1 MSTVTP
7 ANHHL
12 CFAIHNFGEGGTQ
25 RSVSTL
31 CAGLQARGW
40 RVSLVVGA
48 RGSRDTL
55 GLFKSVE
62 TCHLAGERFP
72 FTILSFLKFFRS
84 NPDCDYLIVQESA
97 MMAGALIAK
106 WLTRSHVPVALYF
119 RNPLTRDM
127 ELDRSPLVGLYHGL
141 TRLFIRHFIGQANA
155 LFFNSTGTRQSLDAF
170 VGPLDIPAFVLN
182 NPVIKKDFE
191 QLAAQPAEDFRK
203 QPGEKL
209 LVGMGR
215 LHYQKNFALLIRA
228 HAILRKTTPVRTLI
242 LGEGPERG
250 RLEALISELGL
261 QDEVQLIGYRQN
273 PLPYL
278 AQADVFVLSSSFE
291 GFGNVIVE
299 ALALGVN
306 VVATNCPGGPAEIL
320 ENGKYGSLAKVDD
333 EQDLAVK
340 IRQRLA
346 HSLPKALLKDRA
358 DEFNED
364 TVLDRFSD
372 TVRHLLSSGPVS

>member
-1 MSTVTP
+1 MSLKQGHIT
-7 ANHHL
+7 
-12 CFAIHNFGEGGTQ
+12 FAIHQFGEGGMQ

-31 CAGLQARGW
+31 CSGLQSRGW
-40 RVSLVVGA
+40 NVSVIVGA
-48 RGSRDTL
+48 RGSKDKL
-55 GLFKSVE
+55 GLFSSVA
-62 TCHLAGERFP
+62 TTNLMGGIFP
-72 FTILSFLKFFRS
+72 LTVLSFLKFFRS
-84 NPDCDYLIVQESA
+84 GSVCDYLIVQNSA
-97 MMAGALIAK
+97 MMAGALCAK
-106 WLTRSHVPVALYF
+106 WLIRSRAPLVLYF

-127 ELDRSPLVGLYHGL
+127 ELERSPFAGLYHGL
-141 TRLFIRHFIGQANA
+141 TRFFIRRFMGEANA
-155 LFFNSTGTRQSLDAF
+155 LFFNSQGTRQSLEAF
-170 VGPLDIPAFVLN
+170 VGTHRLPAFVLN
-182 NPVIKKDFE
+182 NPVIRSDFE
-191 QLAAQPAEDFRK
+191 QRAEQPVKDFCK

-228 HAILRKTTPVRTLI
+228 HAILRKTMPVRTLI

-250 RLEALISELGL
+250 RLEALIRELGL

-306 VVATNCPGGPAEIL
+306 VVATDCPGGPAEIL

-340 IRQRLA
+340 IHQRLV
-346 HSLPKALLKDRA
+346 HPLPKALLKDRA

-364 TVLDRFSD
+364 TVLDRFSH
-372 TVRHLLSSGPVS
+372 TVMHLLSSGPAS